1 MAYFTHEQ
9 ISPRL
14 VRIRDASLTAV
25 YLVLGDEKVALLDTG
40 IGIGSLRGYIAS
52 ITPRPVDLVIL
63 THGHLDH
70 ANGAAEFAGVPIY
83 LNPLDRD
90 LMRRHADPAQRLDY
104 AASGWGPIGR
114 QAPAFTEA
122 DLVPPLDPARTL
134 PLADGQRF
142 DLGGITVEAVH
153 APGHTQGMTMLLLP
167 EERTILF
174 GDGCGVGVLLVEE
187 CCSTV
192 QAYRQSLAHV
202 KAYEP
207 RYDRILRNHGTCESP
222 KDLLD
227 NVIAVCDDILAG
239 TDDRIPAQA
248 PIACTAPVYQA
259 KATLP
264 GTQTRVDGKEGNIL
278 YAANKVF

>member
-1 MAYFTHEQ
+1 MGYFTHEQ
-9 ISPRL
+9 LSPRL
-14 VRIRDASLTAV
+14 VRIRDASFTAV

-40 IGIGSLRGYIAS
+40 VGIGSLRAYIAA

-70 ANGAAEFAGVPIY
+70 ANGAAEFADVPVY

-90 LMRRHADPAQRLDY
+90 LMRQHADPARRLEY
-104 AASGWGPIGR
+104 AANSWGFTGQP
-114 QAPAFTEA
+114 APAFAEA
-122 DLVPPLDPARTL
+122 DLVPPFDPAATL

-153 APGHTQGMTMLLLP
+153 TPGHTQGMTMLLLP
-167 EERTILF
+167 EERTMLF
-174 GDGCGVGVLLVEE
+174 GDGCGVGVLLVEA

-192 QAYRQSLAHV
+192 QEYRRSLEHV

-207 RYDRILRNHGTCESP
+207 RYDRIIRNHGTCESP
-222 KDLLD
+222 KELLD

-239 TDDRIPAQA
+239 TDDRIPAKA
-248 PIACTAPVYQA
+248 PIASTAPVYQA

-278 YAANKVF
+278 YAADKVF